1 VKVPPVE
8 LGIASTAVS
17 LGEATDVAATAQ
29 DYVPDPERVVR
40 WGYRT
45 FHRAPDGVT
54 ATDLAAAAARDAL
67 ARAGCDVK
75 DVDLVVLASSD
86 VPEFLHWDGSAALAR
101 ALGAR
106 DTPTLMLTQGCSSGV
121 TAFGDIAGAM
131 AIRESVDTALF
142 VTVGR
147 VDETYRNRMQIN
159 NCLFSDGAAA
169 AVLRRGHDRLR
180 WLATEQLTDGD
191 FCEFFQ
197 VGHDSAA
204 EQELGTLERIQRHFD
219 RDPRKLKSF
228 IDQINDR
235 TACVIDRA
243 CASVGVER
251 ADLSRVIFLNDNQQ
265 AFADL
270 SRVLGIPRDR
280 TNAELATHYGH
291 VAGADQLICLHEH
304 VERGELTEG
313 DLVALAGVSL
323 GMHWFCTLIQV

>member
-1 VKVPPVE
+1 MRPD
-8 LGIASTAVS
+8 LGIAGMAVK
-17 LGEATDVAATAQ
+17 LGEAADVATTAK
-29 DYVPDPERVVR
+29 DYVPDPERVIR

-67 ARAGCDVK
+67 AAADCSAK
-75 DVDLVVLASSD
+75 DLDLIVLASSD

-106 DTPTLMLTQGCSSGV
+106 DTPTLMLTQGCASGV

-131 AIRESVDTALF
+131 ALRESVDTALL

-169 AVLRRGHDRLR
+169 AVLRRGHERLR
-180 WLATEQLTDGD
+180 WLSTEQLTDGD

-197 VGHDSAA
+197 VGHDSTA
-204 EQELGTLERIQRHFD
+204 EAELGTLERIQRHFN
-219 RDPRKLKSF
+219 RDPRQLKQF

-235 TACVIDRA
+235 MACVIDRA
-243 CASVGVER
+243 CAGAGVR
-251 ADLSRVIFLNDNQQ
+251 RDQLSRVIYLNDNQQ
-265 AFADL
+265 ALADL
-270 SRVLGIPRDR
+270 SRVLGIPLDR
-280 TNAELATHYGH
+280 TNAELASRYGH
-291 VAGADQLICLHEH
+291 VAGADQLICLRDH
-304 VERGELTEG
+304 VARGELAEG